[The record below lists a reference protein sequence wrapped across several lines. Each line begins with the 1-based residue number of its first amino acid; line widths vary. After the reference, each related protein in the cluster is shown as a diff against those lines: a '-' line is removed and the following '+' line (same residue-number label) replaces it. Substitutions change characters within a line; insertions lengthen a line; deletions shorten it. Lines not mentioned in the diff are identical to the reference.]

1 MSNKEREPVAR
12 VHESIVVDNA
22 CCHPDA
28 EGHCVTCSDEA
39 LPARV
44 LQIDQETGLALVEI
58 KDTTE
63 EVDVTLVEAVAP
75 GDQLLVHGGVALARL

>member
-1 MSNKEREPVAR
+1 MSNKEPESVAR

-22 CCHPDA
+22 YCQPDA
-28 EGHCVTCSDEA
+28 QGHCVTCSDEA

-44 LQIDQETGLALVEI
+44 LQVNQETGLALVALN
-58 KDTTE
+58 DTTE

-75 GDQLLVHGGVALARL
+75 GDQVLVHGGVALALL

>member
-22 CCHPDA
+22 CCQPDA